1 MGLEQERLESE
12 KRFAEER
19 RVLEEKELEVE
30 NEADKKK
37 QEKTLNNLARRKEKL
52 LKDKREKIKEEI
64 ARAAAAGASEEE
76 QQKILDQHER
86 DVENLTNKM
95 DREKLRMQTQLEERL
110 KNRRKEKLKAKK
122 EALKEEKKEAQRS
135 VEERQKEELN
145 KINKEQIK
153 AIEES
158 TELPSSRQP
167 TDLDIVE
174 PRVEQDTLATSSQPA
189 LFTGDNVV
197 IPAFVPTAPAISES
211 DLHEM
216 LKNSPLQKTL
226 EDIKRVLSER
236 KLAPPKEDGK
246 KTDEKKDS
254 TGKERKAFT

>member
-1 MGLEQERLESE
+1 MGEEEEQERINYVMKE
-12 KRFAEER
+12 F
-19 RVLEEKELEVE
+19 EKELEVE

-110 KNRRKEKLKAKK
+110 KNRRKEK
-122 EALKEEKKEAQRS
+122 KKEAQRS

>member
-1 MGLEQERLESE
+1 MGEEEEQERINYVMKE
-12 KRFAEER
+12 F
-19 RVLEEKELEVE
+19 EKELEVE

-122 EALKEEKKEAQRS
+122 E
-135 VEERQKEELN
+135 ELN

-174 PRVEQDTLATSSQPA
+174 PKVEQDILTTSSQPA

-197 IPAFVPTAPAISES
+197 IPAFVPTAPVISES

-236 KLAPPKEDGK
+236 KQAPPKDGK
-246 KTDEKKDS
+246 KKDEKKEKKTDS
-254 TGKERKAFT
+254 TGKERKAFTGPDADS